1 MYVTYISYR
10 ICLSPRPRAGKVGEQ
25 LSYSGLP
32 LITPPFSFFFH
43 SNPCPQQVGG
53 VKEAQFIE
61 EARGSQ
67 RGGDCVG
74 QCEKYYYSL
83 TCGNVNVTLLY

>member
-43 SNPCPQQVGG
+43 SNPCPPPGTNKLGECERRNLLKKQGG
-53 VKEAQFIE
+53 VKEE
-61 EARGSQ
+61 ESVSVSVRSI
-67 RGGDCVG
+67 
-74 QCEKYYYSL
+74 
-83 TCGNVNVTLLY
+83 TIHLLVEMLM